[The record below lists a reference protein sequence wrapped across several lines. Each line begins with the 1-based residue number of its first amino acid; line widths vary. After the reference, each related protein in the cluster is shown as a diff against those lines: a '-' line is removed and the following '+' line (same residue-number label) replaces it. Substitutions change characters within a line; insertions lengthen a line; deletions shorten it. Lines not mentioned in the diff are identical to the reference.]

1 MRQNQAIFC
10 QLILQSPSP
19 NHLVAE
25 GSVMRTR
32 LSDAIRVARSRVAFW
47 LVITALLI
55 GLLSWFIVMNRSRVS
70 VFLPFGFGTWVSP
83 LSLVIFASFGL
94 GSLCT
99 LALQAFLATR
109 RQLRKIYRRWQS
121 PKTHHAHR
129 AEMPHIVASR
139 PRPAGPLMLNQ
150 EKSDG

>member
-1 MRQNQAIFC
+1 
-10 QLILQSPSP
+10 
-19 NHLVAE
+19 
-25 GSVMRTR
+25 MRTR

-109 RQLRKIYRRWQS
+109 KQLRKIYRRWQ
-121 PKTHHAHR
+121 
-129 AEMPHIVASR
+129 
-139 PRPAGPLMLNQ
+139 
-150 EKSDG
+150 